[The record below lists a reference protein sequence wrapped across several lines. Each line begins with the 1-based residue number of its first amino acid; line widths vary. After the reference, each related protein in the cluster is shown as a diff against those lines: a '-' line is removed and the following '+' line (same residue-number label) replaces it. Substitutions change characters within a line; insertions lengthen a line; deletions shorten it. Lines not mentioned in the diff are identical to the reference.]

1 MILTLGSPLLIGI
14 FLGIP
19 ACGGFIGGTVLTGI
33 PFSFFWAQSGRI
45 WTTVKLSIETGKL
58 EGKGTLGSCS
68 GINWRFGR
76 TPLKETVSSSLI
88 ALLNIMGLAAL
99 VFIGFFG
106 IINGGQGLLFL

>member
-58 EGKGTLGSCS
+58 EGKGTL
-68 GINWRFGR
+68 
-76 TPLKETVSSSLI
+76 TH
-88 ALLNIMGLAAL
+88 AAAL
-99 VFIGFFG
+99 TGDWVGDSVKGNREFLINCSVEHYRISRVSFHRFFW
-106 IINGGQGLLFL
+106 NN

>member
-58 EGKGTLGSCS
+58 KGKGTFSCS
-68 GINWRFGR
+68 GINWRLGR
-76 TPLKETVSSSLI
+76 RPVKGNREFLINRSVEHYGISRVS
-88 ALLNIMGLAAL
+88 
-99 VFIGFFG
+99 FHRFFW
-106 IINGGQGLLFL
+106 NN